1 MTYSCHSREK
11 HSKSFRNE
19 PMSNAPLAP
28 LADEELIP
36 AGTQRGARPTVWWR
50 RTWVW
55 LLVLCILGGIAYFV
69 FAKPEGGKPAG
80 MQQSGGKPGTNA
92 MNRSQ
97 PVVAAAAKVGDI
109 NLYLNGLGTVVPLN
123 TVTVRTHVDGEL
135 SAVMFREGQAV
146 RQGDLLAQI
155 DPRPYQVQLAQA
167 EGTMARDQALLKN
180 AQADLERYRTL
191 FEQDSIAKQQLDTQA
206 SLVRQYEGALK
217 ADQAQIDSAKLQLTY
232 SRITAPIS
240 GRLGLR
246 QVDVGNIVHTGDTNG
261 IVVITQ
267 LQPVTVV
274 FTLPEDNISAVMKK
288 LHAGQ
293 KLTVDAYDRA
303 GKTKLASGVLLTVD
317 NQIDPATGTIKLK
330 AQFANDDSSLF
341 PNQFVNARML
351 LDVMREIIL
360 IPAAAVQ
367 RGTQGTFVY
376 VVKDD
381 KSVTVRTVKLGPTE
395 GETAAIESGLSAGE
409 IVVVDGTDKLRE
421 GAKVEIGERNAA
433 AAPADGGTPK
443 HGKRRR
449 DGDTSPPASSS

>member
-1 MTYSCHSREK
+1 
-11 HSKSFRNE
+11 
-19 PMSNAPLAP
+19 MSNAPPPP

-36 AGTQRGARPTVWWR
+36 ASMQHHAHSGAWWR

-55 LLVLCILGGIAYFV
+55 LLVLCVLGGTAYFV
-69 FAKPEGGKPAG
+69 FAKPEGGKLAGAQQGGGKAG
-80 MQQSGGKPGTNA
+80 MNGA
-92 MNRSQ
+92 NRPQ
-97 PVVAAAAKVGDI
+97 PVMAATARSGDI

-135 SAVMFREGQAV
+135 SAVMFREGQQV
-146 RQGDLLAQI
+146 KQGDLIAQI

-167 EGTMARDQALLKN
+167 EGSMARDQALLKN

-217 ADQAQIDSAKLQLTY
+217 VDQAQIDSAKLQLTY
-232 SRITAPIS
+232 SRITAPTT

-267 LQPVTVV
+267 LQPITVV

-293 KLTVDAYDRA
+293 KLAVDAYDRA
-303 GKTKLASGVLLTVD
+303 GKVKLATGMLLTVD
-317 NQIDPATGTIKLK
+317 NQIDTTTGTVKLK
-330 AQFANDDSSLF
+330 AQFTNEDSSLF

-351 LDVMREIIL
+351 LDVKHEAIL
-360 IPAAAVQ
+360 LPSAAIL

-376 VVKDD
+376 VVKED
-381 KSVTVRTVKLGPTE
+381 KSVTVRPVKVGSTE
-395 GETAAIESGLSAGE
+395 GETAAIDSGVATGE
-409 IVVVDGTDKLRE
+409 VVVTDGTDKLRE
-421 GAKVEIGERNAA
+421 GAKVEVGDRNAA
-433 AAPADGGTPK
+433 ADAPADGAQQ
-443 HGKRRR
+443 KRGRRHR
-449 DGDTSPPASSS
+449 DGDAPSASSS

>member
-1 MTYSCHSREK
+1 
-11 HSKSFRNE
+11 
-19 PMSNAPLAP
+19 MSNAPL
-28 LADEELIP
+28 DEELIP
-36 AGTQRGARPTVWWR
+36 AGMRRGARPAAWWR

-55 LLVLCILGGIAYFV
+55 LLVLGILGGTAYFV
-69 FAKPEGGKPAG
+69 LARPGGGNPAG
-80 MQQSGGKPGTNA
+80 MQQSGGKPGMNA

-97 PVVAAAAKVGDI
+97 PVVAAAARIGDI

-135 SAVMFREGQAV
+135 SAVMFREGQVV
-146 RQGDLLAQI
+146 RQGDVIAQI

-293 KLTVDAYDRA
+293 KLAVDAYDRA

-330 AQFANDDSSLF
+330 AQFANDDTSLF
-341 PNQFVNARML
+341 SNQFVNARML
-351 LDVMREIIL
+351 LDVMREAIL
-360 IPAAAVQ
+360 IPAVAVQ

-381 KSVTVRTVKLGPTE
+381 KSVTVRAVKLGPTE
-395 GETAAIESGLSAGE
+395 GEIAAIESGLSAGE

-421 GAKVEIGERNAA
+421 GAKVEIGERNAST
-433 AAPADGGTPK
+433 APADGGTPK

-449 DGDTSPPASSS
+449 DGDASSPASSS

>member
-1 MTYSCHSREK
+1 
-11 HSKSFRNE
+11 
-19 PMSNAPLAP
+19 MSNTSLPP

-36 AGTQRGARPTVWWR
+36 AGMQRGARPSVWWR

-55 LLVLCILGGIAYFV
+55 LLVLGILGGIAYFV
-69 FAKPEGGKPAG
+69 FVKPEGGRPDG
-80 MQQSGGKPGTNA
+80 MQQSGGKPGMNA
-92 MNRSQ
+92 LNRSQ
-97 PVVAAAAKVGDI
+97 PVVAAAARIGDI

-135 SAVMFREGQAV
+135 SAVMFREGQMIK
-146 RQGDLLAQI
+146 QGDLLAQI

-232 SRITAPIS
+232 SRITAPIG

-246 QVDVGNIVHTGDTNG
+246 QVDVGNIVHAGDTNG

-421 GAKVEIGERNAA
+421 GAKVEIGEHNAA
-433 AAPADGGTPK
+433 GAPADTGPPK

-449 DGDTSPPASSS
+449 DGDASPPASSS

>member
-1 MTYSCHSREK
+1 
-11 HSKSFRNE
+11 
-19 PMSNAPLAP
+19 MSISHLPP
-28 LADEELIP
+28 PADEELIP
-36 AGTQRGARPTVWWR
+36 SGMQDRAASEAWWR

-55 LLVLCILGGIAYFV
+55 LPVLCILGGATYYV
-69 FAKPEGGKPAG
+69 LARPEGGKPAA
-80 MQQSGGKPGTNA
+80 MQQAGGKPDLNA

-97 PVVAAAAKVGDI
+97 PVVVAAARVGDI

-123 TVTVRTHVDGEL
+123 TVTVRTRVDGEL
-135 SAVMFREGQAV
+135 GAVMFREGQMV
-146 RQGDLLAQI
+146 KRGDLLAQI

-206 SLVRQYEGALK
+206 SVVSQYEGALK
-217 ADQAQIDSAKLQLTY
+217 AGQAQIDSARLQLTY
-232 SRITAPIS
+232 ARITAPIS

-246 QVDVGNIVHTGDTNG
+246 QVDVGNIVRAGDTNG
-261 IVVITQ
+261 IVVLTQ
-267 LQPVTVV
+267 LQPITVV
-274 FTLPEDNISAVMKK
+274 FTIPEDSISAVMKN

-293 KLTVDAYDRA
+293 TLAVDAYDRA
-303 GKTKLASGVLLTVD
+303 GKTRLASGVLLTAD

-330 AQFANDDSSLF
+330 AQFANNDSSLF

-351 LDVMREIIL
+351 LEVMHEIVL

-367 RGTQGTFVY
+367 RGSRGSFVY

-395 GETAAIESGLSAGE
+395 GETAAVESGLSAGE

-421 GAKVEIGERNAA
+421 GTTVEIGEHNAA
-433 AAPADGGTPK
+433 AAPAEGGAPT

-449 DGDTSPPASSS
+449 DGDASPPASGS

>member
-1 MTYSCHSREK
+1 
-11 HSKSFRNE
+11 
-19 PMSNAPLAP
+19 MSNAPL
-28 LADEELIP
+28 DEELIP
-36 AGTQRGARPTVWWR
+36 AGMRRGARPAAWWR

-55 LLVLCILGGIAYFV
+55 LLALCILGGTAYFV
-69 FAKPEGGKPAG
+69 IARPGGGKPAG

-97 PVVAAAAKVGDI
+97 PVVAAAARIGDI

-135 SAVMFREGQAV
+135 SAVMFREGQVV
-146 RQGDLLAQI
+146 RQGDLIAQI

-232 SRITAPIS
+232 SRITAPIG

-293 KLTVDAYDRA
+293 KLAVDAYDRA

-376 VVKDD
+376 VVRDD
-381 KSVTVRTVKLGPTE
+381 KSVTVRMVKLGPTE

-409 IVVVDGTDKLRE
+409 VVVVDGTDKLRE
-421 GAKVEIGERNAA
+421 GAKVEISERNAGS
-433 AAPADGGTPK
+433 APEDGGVPK

-449 DGDTSPPASSS
+449 DGDASPPASSS

>member
-1 MTYSCHSREK
+1 
-11 HSKSFRNE
+11 
-19 PMSNAPLAP
+19 MSNAPLP
-28 LADEELIP
+28 PPADEELISS
-36 AGTQRGARPTVWWR
+36 GMQRGAGPAAWWR
-50 RTWVW
+50 RAWVW
-55 LLVLCILGGIAYFV
+55 LTVLCILGGTAYFV
-69 FAKPEGGKPAG
+69 LARPEGGKPGAA
-80 MQQSGGKPGTNA
+80 QQSGGKPGMNA

-97 PVVAAAAKVGDI
+97 QVVAAAAKAGDI
-109 NLYLNGLGTVVPLN
+109 NLYLNGLGTVVALN

-135 SAVMFREGQAV
+135 SAVMFREGQMV

-167 EGTMARDQALLKN
+167 EGNMARDQALLKN

-274 FTLPEDNISAVMKK
+274 FSLPEDNISAVMKK
-288 LHAGQ
+288 LHDGQ
-293 KLTVDAYDRA
+293 KLAVDAFDRA
-303 GKTKLASGVLLTVD
+303 GKTKLGSGMLLTVD
-317 NQIDPATGTIKLK
+317 NQIDPTTGTVKLK
-330 AQFANDDSSLF
+330 AQFANNDFGLF

-381 KSVTVRTVKLGPTE
+381 KSVAVRTVKLGPTE

-409 IVVVDGTDKLRE
+409 IVVVDGSDKLRE
-421 GAKVEIGERNAA
+421 GTKVEIGERNAA
-433 AAPADGGTPK
+433 AAPAEGGTPK

-449 DGDTSPPASSS
+449 DGDSPPASSS

>member
-1 MTYSCHSREK
+1 
-11 HSKSFRNE
+11 
-19 PMSNAPLAP
+19 MSPAP

-36 AGTQRGARPTVWWR
+36 SGMQRGARSAWWR
-50 RTWVW
+50 RWWVW
-55 LLVLCILGGIAYFV
+55 LLVFCIIGGTAWFV

-80 MQQSGGKPGTNA
+80 GPQGGGKAG
-92 MNRSQ
+92 MNGANRPQ
-97 PVVAAAAKVGDI
+97 PVMTAAARTGDI
-109 NLYLNGLGTVVPLN
+109 NLYLNGLGTVIPLN

-146 RQGDLLAQI
+146 KQGDLIAQI
-155 DPRPYQVQLAQA
+155 DPRPYQVQLEQAQ
-167 EGTMARDQALLKN
+167 GTMARDQALLKN

-232 SRITAPIS
+232 SRITAPVT

-267 LQPVTVV
+267 LQPITVV

-288 LHAGQ
+288 LHAGE
-293 KLTVDAYDRA
+293 KLAVDAYDRA
-303 GKTKLASGVLLTVD
+303 GKVKLATGMLLTVD
-317 NQIDPATGTIKLK
+317 NQIDTTTGTVKLK
-330 AQFANDDSSLF
+330 AQFTNEDYSLF

-351 LDVMREIIL
+351 LDVKHEVIL
-360 IPAAAVQ
+360 IPSAAIL

-376 VVKDD
+376 VVKED
-381 KSVTVRTVKLGPTE
+381 KSVTVRPVKVGSTE
-395 GETAAIESGLSAGE
+395 GETAAIDSGVAAGE
-409 IVVVDGTDKLRE
+409 VVVTDGTDKLRE
-421 GAKVEIGERNAA
+421 GARVEVGDRKAVA
-433 AAPADGGTPK
+433 DAPADGAQQERG
-443 HGKRRR
+443 HRNR
-449 DGDTSPPASSS
+449 DGDAPHASSS

>member
-1 MTYSCHSREK
+1 
-11 HSKSFRNE
+11 
-19 PMSNAPLAP
+19 MSTAPLPPPA
-28 LADEELIP
+28 AEELIP
-36 AGTQRGARPTVWWR
+36 AGMQRSAGPAAWWQ

-55 LLVLCILGGIAYFV
+55 LLVLAILGGTAYFV
-69 FAKPEGGKPAG
+69 FAKPEAGKPAA
-80 MQQSGGKPGTNA
+80 MQQSGGKPGMNA

-109 NLYLNGLGTVVPLN
+109 NVYLNGLGTVVPLN
-123 TVTVRTHVDGEL
+123 TVTVKTRVDGQL
-135 SAVMFREGQAV
+135 SAVMFREGQMV
-146 RQGDLLAQI
+146 KQGDLLAQI

-180 AQADLERYRTL
+180 AQADLDRYRTL

-206 SLVRQYEGALK
+206 SLVRQYEGAIK

-232 SRITAPIS
+232 SRITAPIG

-246 QVDVGNIVHTGDTNG
+246 QVDPGNIVHASDTNG

-274 FTLPEDNISAVMKK
+274 YTLPEDNISAVMKQ

-303 GKTKLASGVLLTVD
+303 GRTKLASGMLLTVD

-360 IPAAAVQ
+360 IPSAAVQ

-376 VVKDD
+376 VVRDD
-381 KSVTVRTVKLGPTE
+381 QSVTVRTVKLGPTE
-395 GETAAIESGLSAGE
+395 GETTAIESGLSAGE
-409 IVVVDGTDKLRE
+409 IVVVDGTDKLRD
-421 GAKVEIGERNAA
+421 GAKVEVGERNAA
-433 AAPADGGTPK
+433 AAPPDGGTPK

-449 DGDTSPPASSS
+449 DGDASPSASSS

>member
-1 MTYSCHSREK
+1 
-11 HSKSFRNE
+11 
-19 PMSNAPLAP
+19 MSNAPLPP

-36 AGTQRGARPTVWWR
+36 AGMQYRPVSKAWWR

-55 LLVLCILGGIAYFV
+55 LVVLCILGGTAYFV

-80 MQQSGGKPGTNA
+80 MQQPGGKPGMNA

-135 SAVMFREGQAV
+135 SAVMFREGQMV
-146 RQGDLLAQI
+146 KQGDLLAQI

-232 SRITAPIS
+232 SRITAPIG

-288 LHAGQ
+288 MHAGQ
-293 KLTVDAYDRA
+293 KLAVDAYDRA
-303 GKTKLASGVLLTVD
+303 GKTKLGSGMLLTVD

-330 AQFANDDSSLF
+330 AQFANDDFSLF

-421 GAKVEIGERNAA
+421 GAKVEIGEHNA
-433 AAPADGGTPK
+433 AAPAGGGAPK
-443 HGKRRR
+443 QGRHRR
-449 DGDTSPPASSS
+449 DGDASAPASSS

>member
-1 MTYSCHSREK
+1 
-11 HSKSFRNE
+11 
-19 PMSNAPLAP
+19 MSNTPHPP

-36 AGTQRGARPTVWWR
+36 AGMQHRTASKAWWR
-50 RTWVW
+50 RAWVW
-55 LLVLCILGGIAYFV
+55 LLVLCMLGGAAYFV
-69 FAKPEGGKPAG
+69 FAKSEGGKPAG
-80 MQQSGGKPGTNA
+80 AQQSGGKPGMNA

-135 SAVMFREGQAV
+135 RAVMFREGQMIK
-146 RQGDLLAQI
+146 QGDLLAQI

-246 QVDVGNIVHTGDTNG
+246 QVDVGNIVHTGDANG

-288 LHAGQ
+288 LHDGQ
-293 KLTVDAYDRA
+293 KLTVEAYDRA
-303 GKTKLASGVLLTVD
+303 GKTKLGSGMLLTVD
-317 NQIDPATGTIKLK
+317 NQIDPTTGTIKLK
-330 AQFANDDSSLF
+330 AQFANDDFSLF

-351 LDVMREIIL
+351 LDVMRAIIL
-360 IPAAAVQ
+360 IPNAAVQ

-381 KSVTVRTVKLGPTE
+381 KSVAVRAVKLGPTE

-421 GAKVEIGERNAA
+421 GAKVEVGERNAGA
-433 AAPADGGTPK
+433 VPSDGGTPK
-443 HGKRRR
+443 HGKRRS
-449 DGDTSPPASSS
+449 DGAAAPAASSS

>member
-1 MTYSCHSREK
+1 VK
-11 HSKSFRNE
+11 N
-19 PMSNAPLAP
+19 
-28 LADEELIP
+28 
-36 AGTQRGARPTVWWR
+36 
-50 RTWVW
+50 
-55 LLVLCILGGIAYFV
+55 
-69 FAKPEGGKPAG
+69 
-80 MQQSGGKPGTNA
+80 
-92 MNRSQ
+92 
-97 PVVAAAAKVGDI
+97 
-109 NLYLNGLGTVVPLN
+109 
-123 TVTVRTHVDGEL
+123 
-135 SAVMFREGQAV
+135 
-146 RQGDLLAQI
+146 
-155 DPRPYQVQLAQA
+155 
-167 EGTMARDQALLKN
+167 DQALVE
-180 AQADLERYRTL
+180 A
-191 FEQDSIAKQQLDTQA
+191 
-206 SLVRQYEGALK
+206 
-217 ADQAQIDSAKLQLTY
+217 AKLQLDY
-232 SRITAPIS
+232 ARITSPIT
-240 GRLGLR
+240 GRIGLR
-246 QVDVGNIVHTGDTNG
+246 QVDPGNIVHSSDTNG

-303 GKTKLASGVLLTVD
+303 GKTKLASGTLLTVD

-367 RGTQGTFVY
+367 RGTQGAFVY

-395 GETAAIESGLSAGE
+395 AETAAIASGLSTGE

-433 AAPADGGTPK
+433 AVPSDGGMPK
-443 HGKRRR
+443 HGKHRG
-449 DGDTSPPASSS
+449 DGDGDASPPASSS